1 MLSSHDRELF
11 HNVVAK
17 GIFVSSRS
25 RPDITPTISILS
37 GRVRSPNRSD
47 WEKCR
52 RLVRYLRCTQNLHVV
67 LRYDDLGICKWH
79 VDASFRVHSNFK
91 IYSGGV
97 MLCHPGGGGIA
108 SGSNKQKLNSRSSTE
123 AELVELDNFLTKI

>member
-1 MLSSHDRELF
+1 MCLDFSEDGVCHVSQKDHVLDIIETLSEKFKEDNYVLTPASIDLFEIGGGELLSSHDQELF

-52 RLVRYLRCTQNLHVV
+52 RFVRYLC
-67 LRYDDLGICKWH
+67 
-79 VDASFRVHSNFK
+79 
-91 IYSGGV
+91 
-97 MLCHPGGGGIA
+97 
-108 SGSNKQKLNSRSSTE
+108 
-123 AELVELDNFLTKI
+123 